1 MYEEHFGL
9 TEKPFTLLPDP
20 SFLYLSRKHA
30 MALSMLE
37 YSLAGQAGFTAIT
50 GDIGSGKTTLV
61 RSFMHRAGDSV
72 HIGLISNTH
81 RSFDDILSWVLAAFD
96 IRAET
101 TSRPDQ
107 YQALVEF
114 LINQYAMG
122 RRSLLIFDE
131 AQNLSVDALEELRL
145 LSNVNTDK
153 DFLLQMVLV
162 GQPELLDKLKR
173 PDLQQFAQ
181 RISVSFHL
189 TPLAYSETR
198 DYIAHRLKVAGRTRP
213 LFDDLS
219 IGLIQHFSGGIPRII
234 NTLCDMSL
242 LYAFADGLSHVGTD
256 VVFKV
261 LGDRCGGISSFTT
274 ADVEDQEAILARIRQ
289 EYRIREQRVERDTG
303 YRAREA
309 PVVGH
314 HHEVIHRMVSPQV
327 QEAWQ
332 EMPSPESD
340 QPDVVRLIPAADIV
354 QPLDDG
360 PDPYGF
366 KSITDLQAVRAAK
379 QRSAQLDIPDEFG
392 PLGSFPAMEDEG
404 SRGSTW
410 WKRLIFGR

>member
-9 TEKPFTLLPDP
+9 SEKPFTLLPDP

-96 IRAET
+96 IHAANAA
-101 TSRPDQ
+101 RPDQ

-114 LINQYAMG
+114 LINQYALG
-122 RRSLLIFDE
+122 RRCLLIFDE

-198 DYIAHRLKVAGRTRP
+198 DYIAHRLKVAGRTQP

-242 LYAFADGLSHVGTD
+242 LYAFADGLSYVGTD

-261 LGDRCGGISSFTT
+261 LGDRCGGISGFSS
-274 ADVEDQEAILARIRQ
+274 AEVEDQEAILNRIRE
-289 EYRIREQRVERDTG
+289 EYRIREQRVD
-303 YRAREA
+303 REA
-309 PVVGH
+309 AYRPRDVQPAP
-314 HHEVIHRMVSPQV
+314 HETV
-327 QEAWQ
+327 QRAA
-332 EMPSPESD
+332 PSPAYEPWSNMPAAEDPESE
-340 QPDVVRLIPAADIV
+340 VVRLIPAADIV
-354 QPLDDG
+354 QPLDDR

-379 QRSAQLDIPDEFG
+379 QRSAQLEIPDEFG
-392 PLGSFPAMEDEG
+392 PLGSFPSMEDDG

>member
-96 IRAET
+96 IQAVNG
-101 TSRPDQ
+101 SRPDQ

-114 LINQYAMG
+114 LINEYALG

-198 DYIAHRLKVAGRTRP
+198 DYIAHRLRVAGRTHP

-242 LYAFADGLSHVGTD
+242 LYAFADGLNQVGTD

-261 LGDRCGGISSFTT
+261 LGDRCGGISGFSS

-289 EYRIREQRVERDTG
+289 EYRIREQRVDRDAG
-303 YRAREA
+303 YRPREA
-309 PVVGH
+309 PAGH
-314 HHEVIHRMVSPQV
+314 HHEVIHRVVAPQT
-327 QEAWQ
+327 QEVWPD
-332 EMPSPESD
+332 MPPAEGTQPE
-340 QPDVVRLIPAADIV
+340 VVRLIPAADIV
-354 QPLDDG
+354 QPLDDA

-366 KSITDLQAVRAAK
+366 QSITDLQAVRAAK

-392 PLGSFPAMEDEG
+392 PLGSFPAMEDDG
-404 SRGSTW
+404 PRGSTW